1 MYKEDCAMMT
11 LDDIRNVEFA
21 RGRGYR
27 ADEVDDFID
36 NCADTVDALMRENDD
51 LNRKVKVLADKVNEY
66 RADEEAIRNA
76 LVNAQRAGDTVLR
89 DANAKAEQLLK
100 EAQEKAANIREDAKG
115 AIAAENE
122 ELARI
127 QREVTAFKTR
137 LMNLYKEHLSLLNLL
152 PVNEPQAEAK
162 ATPAEPAPALAEIPP
177 EEDVVV
183 VPIEQEEPA
192 TEAPAEAQEEMRSV
206 SRFANIKFGSD
217 YNIEDDTDEE
227 DGKKGRLFG
236 KKK

>member
-1 MYKEDCAMMT
+1 MMT
-11 LDDIRNVEFA
+11 LDDIRNVEFT

-27 ADEVDDFID
+27 AEEVDDFID
-36 NCADTVDALMRENDD
+36 NCADTVEALMRENED
-51 LNRKVKVLADKVNEY
+51 LSHKVKILADKVNEY

-100 EAQEKAANIREDAKG
+100 EAQEKAANIREDAKS

-122 ELARI
+122 ELLRI

-152 PVNEPQAEAK
+152 PVNEPHPEVK
-162 ATPAEPAPALAEIPP
+162 ATPAVQAPAPVAPP
-177 EEDVVV
+177 VKEDVVV
-183 VPIEQEEPA
+183 VPVEQEEPA
-192 TEAPAEAQEEMRSV
+192 AETPAEEQEEMRSV

-217 YNIEDDTDEE
+217 YNIEDDTDGE
-227 DGKKGRLFG
+227 DDDKKVRLFG

>member
-1 MYKEDCAMMT
+1 MMT
-11 LDDIRNVEFA
+11 LDDIRNVEFT

-36 NCADTVDALMRENDD
+36 NCADTVEALVRENED
-51 LNRKVKVLADKVNEY
+51 LSHKVKVLADKVNEY

-76 LVNAQRAGDTVLR
+76 LVNAQRAGDSVLR

-122 ELARI
+122 ELSRL

-152 PVNEPQAEAK
+152 PVGDEAK
-162 ATPAEPAPALAEIPP
+162 AAPAAQEPAPVQPP
-177 EEDVVV
+177 VEEDVVV
-183 VPIEQEEPA
+183 VPVEQEEPA
-192 TEAPAEAQEEMRSV
+192 AEEPAEAPAEEAEAAAQDAPAQDAPAE
-206 SRFANIKFGSD
+206 
-217 YNIEDDTDEE
+217 
-227 DGKKGRLFG
+227 
-236 KKK
+236 